1 MFKPIRWKTLPR
13 DFIVIQIGF
22 AFFGLAIACLIQ
34 ANLGTSPW
42 VMLTVA
48 ISNITNLSPG
58 VITQLIGVAVL
69 TIALAMR
76 EQIGWG
82 TLANIL
88 FIGLWIDIFLKYIP
102 QLNNNWPIQL
112 LLLLAAVVFLG
123 MGSAIYIGV
132 DAGAGPR
139 DSLMLSITR
148 KFDIPLRRAR
158 GGIELC
164 VFIVA
169 WLMGGP
175 AGIGT
180 IIFAVLIG
188 SSVQMA
194 FKLFKVQ
201 QFPQVK
207 YDIT

>member
-13 DFIVIQIGF
+13 DFVIIQIGF

-34 ANLGTSPW
+34 ASLGTSPW

-48 ISNITNLSPG
+48 ISNISGLTPG
-58 VITQLIGVAVL
+58 VITQLIGLTVL
-69 TIALAMR
+69 TTSLIMR

-82 TLANIL
+82 TVANII
-88 FIGLWIDIFLKYIP
+88 FIGLWIDLFLNYIP
-102 QLNNNWPIQL
+102 EIDNNLPVQL
-112 LLLLAAVVFLG
+112 LLLFAAIIFLG

-139 DSLMLSITR
+139 DSLMLSIKR
-148 KFDIPLRRAR
+148 KLGIPLRRAR
-158 GGIELC
+158 GGIEIV

-169 WLMGGP
+169 WLLGGP

-180 IIFAVLIG
+180 IIFALLIG
-188 SSVQMA
+188 SSVQLA

-201 QFPQVK
+201 R
-207 YDIT
+207 